1 MDCLLSSAIE
11 YIWQNGLLPG
21 LLYDRVEVS
30 GWTAEL
36 TASLSPT
43 GDRVCWWK
51 CDSLFCFSSF

>member
-11 YIWQNGLLPG
+11 YIWHNGLPA
-21 LLYDRVEVS
+21 LLCDRVEVS

-36 TASLSPT
+36 TASLSAT

-51 CDSLFCFSSF
+51 CDFLFCFSSF